1 MSESYLLSKVITIP
15 KASVTKGALISLS
28 DYGLSSGLIHLYG
41 LIVYCTLDDP
51 PSNSAESYLSIHDGN
66 ISDVKLIFDC
76 FTSVYT
82 SGPSL
87 DPNGTPTVIFDD
99 FYIKFNNG
107 ISIKANWSA
116 SNTNPVYDVII
127 TVFYK

>member
-41 LIVYCTLDDP
+41 LIVYCTLDDTA
-51 PSNSAESYLSIHDGN
+51 SISAESYLSIHDGN

-76 FTSVYT
+76 FTSQQAINT
-82 SGPSL
+82 SF
-87 DPNGTPTVIFDD
+87 DPNGTPTVILDD

-116 SNTNPVYDVII
+116 SNSNPVHDVII